1 MKILISLFCKHNYEF
16 IRNIYGD
23 EIIELNARSV
33 YRCSECRKIKYR
45 NKLMVI
51 NGTTVL
57 SIPAAPTDTE

>member
-33 YRCSECRKIKYR
+33 YRCSKCRKIKYR
-45 NKLMVI
+45 NQLMVI
-51 NGTTVL
+51 NVTT
-57 SIPAAPTDTE
+57 E